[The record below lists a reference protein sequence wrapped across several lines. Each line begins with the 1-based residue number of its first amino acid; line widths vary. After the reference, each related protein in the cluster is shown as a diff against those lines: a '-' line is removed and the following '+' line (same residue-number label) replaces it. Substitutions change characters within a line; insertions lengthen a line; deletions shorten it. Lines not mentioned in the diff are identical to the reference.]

1 MLRNRRIIL
10 SLLIGIVFSGIT
22 LYLSFQRIPLG
33 QLMDYLR
40 TINYWW
46 IIPSIFISFL
56 SIFVR
61 ALRWQIILTP
71 VRRIGFWHAFHPL
84 VIAFTINCILPGR
97 VGELAR
103 PAILY
108 KRDRVEFSKGL
119 ATVGAERIL
128 DAFTLLVLFITILGS
143 VNISPDITIPFDK
156 YQLNRDTLKM
166 IWGNTLRVSIV
177 LIILIIM
184 ISIPAI
190 RNVFAR
196 LIGKLPHILFLTH
209 FDSRKRS
216 EERLHKRSILILD
229 NLANGFEVLKNPL
242 KAASCLGLSFIV
254 WLLMC
259 SSFYILILGCPG
271 IRLSFL
277 ETSAVFIII
286 CFFIMLP
293 SVPGFWG
300 LWEAGGIFGLMIF
313 KVPAVEAAGITLTFH
328 VFQIIPLMFLG
339 IISALVTGIN
349 IVKTTYRLDD
359 NSQGS
364 ELN

>member
-1 MLRNRRIIL
+1 MLRNKRIIL
-10 SLLIGIVFSGIT
+10 SLLVGIVFSGIT
-22 LYLSFQRIPLG
+22 LYLSFKRIPLG

-46 IIPSIFISFL
+46 IIPSILISFL
-56 SIFVR
+56 SLFVR

-71 VRRIGFWHAFHPL
+71 VRKIGFWHAFHPL
-84 VIAFTINCILPGR
+84 VIAFMINCILPGR

-108 KRDRVEFSKGL
+108 KKDRVAFSKGL

-128 DAFTLLVLFITILGS
+128 DAFTLLVLFIIILGS
-143 VNISPDITIPFDK
+143 VNISPDITIPFNK

-166 IWGNTLRVSIV
+166 IWSNTLKVSIV
-177 LIILIIM
+177 IIILIIM
-184 ISIPAI
+184 ISIPLI
-190 RNVFAR
+190 RIALGH

-209 FDSRKRS
+209 SDSRKRS
-216 EERLHKRSILILD
+216 EERLHKRSIHILD
-229 NLANGFEVLKNPL
+229 NLANGFEILKNPL

-259 SSFYILILGCPG
+259 CSFYVLILGCPG
-271 IRLSFL
+271 ISLSFL

-328 VFQIIPLMFLG
+328 VFQIIPLICLG
-339 IISALVTGIN
+339 IISAFITSVN
-349 IVKTTYRLDD
+349 IMQTTYRPDD
-359 NSQGS
+359 NSQ
-364 ELN
+364 